1 VEHEPTR
8 LQRELLPRV
17 VDYIRHQGI
26 GLGTRLTEMELARHL
41 QVSRTPVRAVLEQL
55 AEEGILDA
63 RPRRGFVLKSVPE
76 PASAPDSPPNEV
88 DELCLRIARDKMNNH
103 LPPEISES
111 DLMRRYDVTRPFLLR
126 VLMQL
131 AEVALV
137 ERKPGNGWA
146 FLPSLE
152 DASAR
157 QESYD
162 FRLLIEPAAVLAR
175 GFALDPRWLEETRRQ
190 HEAFL
195 ATPWRET
202 ASIALF
208 EMNAAFHEGL
218 AAASGNRYILL
229 AVRQQNRL
237 RRFSNYDWVYGFER
251 VQISCREHL
260 EILDRLELGER
271 EVAAALLRRHL
282 EQARSLSRQFGE

>member
-1 VEHEPTR
+1 
-8 LQRELLPRV
+8 
-17 VDYIRHQGI
+17 
-26 GLGTRLTEMELARHL
+26 
-41 QVSRTPVRAVLEQL
+41 
-55 AEEGILDA
+55 
-63 RPRRGFVLKSVPE
+63 
-76 PASAPDSPPNEV
+76 
-88 DELCLRIARDKMNNH
+88 MNNH
-103 LPPEISES
+103 LPQEVSES

-157 QESYD
+157 RESYE
-162 FRLLIEPAAVLAR
+162 FRLLIEPSALLAD
-175 GFALDPRWLEETRRQ
+175 GFELESRWLEEARRQ

-195 ATPWRET
+195 SASWRET
-202 ASIALF
+202 SSIALF

-218 AAASGNRYILL
+218 VAASGNRYMLL

-251 VQISCREHL
+251 VQVSCREHL
-260 EILDRLELGER
+260 EILDRLESGER

-282 EQARSLSRQFGE
+282 ERARNLPREFAT

>member
-1 VEHEPTR
+1 MEHEPTR

-17 VDYIRHQGI
+17 IDYIRHRGI
-26 GLGTRLTEMELARHL
+26 TPGARLTELELAHHL

-55 AEEGILDA
+55 AEEGVLDA
-63 RPRRGFVLKSVPE
+63 RPRRGFVLKSIPE
-76 PASAPDSPPNEV
+76 PEAAPGAPPNEV
-88 DELCLRIARDKMNNH
+88 EQFCLRIARDKMNNR

-111 DLMRRYDVTRPFLLR
+111 DLMRRYNVTRPFLLR

-162 FRLLIEPAAVLAR
+162 FRLLIEPAAILAPGFVLD
-175 GFALDPRWLEETRRQ
+175 ALWLGETRRQ

-195 ATPWRET
+195 AAPWKET

-251 VQISCREHL
+251 VQVSCREHL

-271 EVAAALLRRHL
+271 EVGAALLRRHL